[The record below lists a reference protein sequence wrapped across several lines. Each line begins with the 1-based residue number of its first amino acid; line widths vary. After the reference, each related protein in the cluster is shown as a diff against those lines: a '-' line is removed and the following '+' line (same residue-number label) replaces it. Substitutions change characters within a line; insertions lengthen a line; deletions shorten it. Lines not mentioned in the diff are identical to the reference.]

1 MIEKNKTYTT
11 EITGV
16 GEKGEG
22 IGRIEGFAVFIPYA
36 LMGETVEVLIVK
48 VLKNYAFGKIVN
60 ILKPSPERIK
70 PKCPVFYQCGG
81 CDYHHCTYEMELQ
94 NKTNKVRDCI
104 QRIGGLDIKVADT
117 LGSTK
122 MHYRNKSQF
131 PVTPDGIGFY
141 APRSHRV
148 IPVDNCLIQH
158 EKSNRVIEIVKQ
170 FMTDFHVKPYD
181 EATGKGVIRHI
192 FTRCTL
198 TNQMMICIVTASK
211 DLKNAD
217 SLVSM
222 LKTEFGENI
231 SVMQNIN
238 SKNTN
243 VILGKENILLWG
255 EATVTDKIGDLYF
268 EISPQSFFQINPE
281 QTKVLYDKVKELAD
295 LKGDEKV
302 LDLYCGIGTI
312 GLYLAENAKTV
323 TGVEI
328 VPEAIENA
336 KRNALLNGIKN
347 AEFHVGSSEDLAENF
362 KDADVII
369 IDPPRKGCDEK
380 LLKTID
386 EISPKKVVYVS
397 CNPATLARDLKILD
411 GYGYKADTVCPVD
424 MFPRTSHVETCVLL
438 SKLKSSKSVSIE
450 LDLGDLEITAAEAK
464 ATYGEIKEYILNKY
478 GFKVSSLNIAQV
490 KQECG
495 IIERENF
502 NKPSGKYRQPKCPE
516 HKFNVIK
523 ETLEHFKMI

>member
-22 IGRIEGFAVFIPYA
+22 IGRIDGFAVFVPYA
-36 LMGETVEVLIVK
+36 LLGEMVEVLIVK

-60 ILKPSPERIK
+60 VINPSNERTK

-81 CDYHHCTYEMELQ
+81 CDYHHCTYEMELK

-104 QRIGGLDIKVADT
+104 QRIGGLDIEVANT

-131 PVTPDGIGFY
+131 PVTPEGIGFY

-148 IPVDNCLIQH
+148 IPVSNCLIQH

-170 FMTDFHVKPYD
+170 FMADFHVKPYD

-198 TNQMMICIVTASK
+198 TNQVMICIVTASK

-217 SLVSM
+217 CLVSM
-222 LKTEFGENI
+222 LKNEFGENI
-231 SVMQNIN
+231 SVIQNIN
-238 SKNTN
+238 PKNTN

-268 EISPQSFFQINPE
+268 EISPQSFFQINPQ
-281 QTKVLYDKVKELAD
+281 QTKVLYDKVAQLAD
-295 LKGDEKV
+295 LNGNENV

-312 GLYLAENAKTV
+312 GLYLSKNAKTV

-336 KRNALLNGIKN
+336 KRNAILNDIKN
-347 AEFHVGSSEDLAENF
+347 AKFHVGNSEDLAENF
-362 KDADVII
+362 KDTDVII

-386 EISPKKVVYVS
+386 EINPKKVVYVS

-411 GYGYKADTVCPVD
+411 GYGYKADIIYPVD
-424 MFPRTSHVETCVLL
+424 MFPKTSHVECCVLL
-438 SKLKSSKSVSIE
+438 CR
-450 LDLGDLEITAAEAK
+450 T
-464 ATYGEIKEYILNKY
+464 
-478 GFKVSSLNIAQV
+478 
-490 KQECG
+490 
-495 IIERENF
+495 
-502 NKPSGKYRQPKCPE
+502 
-516 HKFNVIK
+516 
-523 ETLEHFKMI
+523 

>member
-22 IGRIEGFAVFIPYA
+22 IGRIDGFAVFVPYA
-36 LMGETVEVLIVK
+36 LLGEMVEVLIVK

-60 ILKPSPERIK
+60 IISPSPERVK

-81 CDYHHCTYEMELQ
+81 CDYHHCTYEMELK

-104 QRIGGLDIKVADT
+104 QRIGGLNIEVANT

-131 PVTPDGIGFY
+131 PVTPEGIGFY

-148 IPVDNCLIQH
+148 IPVSNCLIQH

-170 FMTDFHVKPYD
+170 FMADFHVKPYD

-198 TNQMMICIVTASK
+198 TNQVMICIVTASK

-222 LKTEFGENI
+222 LKNEFGENI
-231 SVMQNIN
+231 SVIQNIN

-243 VILGKENILLWG
+243 VILGKENIILWG
-255 EATVTDKIGDLYF
+255 EATVTDKIGNLYF
-268 EISPQSFFQINPE
+268 EISPQSFFQINPQ
-281 QTKVLYDKVKELAD
+281 QTKVLYDKVAELAD
-295 LKGDEKV
+295 LNGNEKV

-312 GLYLAENAKTV
+312 GLYLAKNAKTV
-323 TGVEI
+323 
-328 VPEAIENA
+328 
-336 KRNALLNGIKN
+336 
-347 AEFHVGSSEDLAENF
+347 
-362 KDADVII
+362 
-369 IDPPRKGCDEK
+369 
-380 LLKTID
+380 
-386 EISPKKVVYVS
+386 Y
-397 CNPATLARDLKILD
+397 
-411 GYGYKADTVCPVD
+411 
-424 MFPRTSHVETCVLL
+424 
-438 SKLKSSKSVSIE
+438 
-450 LDLGDLEITAAEAK
+450 
-464 ATYGEIKEYILNKY
+464 
-478 GFKVSSLNIAQV
+478 
-490 KQECG
+490 
-495 IIERENF
+495 
-502 NKPSGKYRQPKCPE
+502 
-516 HKFNVIK
+516 
-523 ETLEHFKMI
+523 

>member
-22 IGRIEGFAVFIPYA
+22 IGRINGMAVFIPYA
-36 LMGETVEVLIVK
+36 LSGETVEVLIVK
-48 VLKNYAFGKIVN
+48 VLKNYAFGKLIN
-60 ILKPSPERIK
+60 IIKPSPYRINS
-70 PKCPVFYQCGG
+70 KCPAFYQCGG
-81 CDYHHCTYEMELQ
+81 CDYQHCSYELELK
-94 NKTNKVRDCI
+94 NKTNKVKDCI
-104 QRIGGLDIKVADT
+104 ERIGGLNIKVADT

-148 IPVDNCLIQH
+148 IPVDNCLIQN
-158 EKSNRVIEIVKQ
+158 EKSNRAIVVVKQ
-170 FMTDFHVKPYD
+170 FMKDFHVKPYD
-181 EATGKGVIRHI
+181 ETTGKGMIRHI

-198 TNQMMICIVTASK
+198 TNQMMVCIVTASR
-211 DLKNAD
+211 DLKNSD

-222 LKTEFGENI
+222 LKAEFGEDV
-231 SVMQNIN
+231 SVIQNIN

-243 VILGKENILLWG
+243 VILGKENILLNG
-255 EATVTDKIGDLYF
+255 SEVVTDKIGDLYF

-281 QTKVLYDKVKELAD
+281 QTKVLYDKVAELAD
-295 LKGDEKV
+295 LKGTEKV

-312 GLYLAENAKTV
+312 GLYLADRAESV
-323 TGVEI
+323 IGVEI

-336 KRNALLNGIKN
+336 KRNAMLNGIKN
-347 AEFHVGSSEDLAENF
+347 AEFYVGNSEDLAENF

-380 LLKTID
+380 LLKTIND
-386 EISPKKVVYVS
+386 INPEKVVYVS

-411 GYGYKADTVCPVD
+411 GYGYKADIVYPVD
-424 MFPRTSHVETCVLL
+424 MFPRTSHIENCI
-438 SKLKSSKSVSIE
+438 KLVR
-450 LDLGDLEITAAEAK
+450 
-464 ATYGEIKEYILNKY
+464 KEK
-478 GFKVSSLNIAQV
+478 
-490 KQECG
+490 
-495 IIERENF
+495 
-502 NKPSGKYRQPKCPE
+502 
-516 HKFNVIK
+516 
-523 ETLEHFKMI
+523 